1 MHKDYKARREQMRSI
16 QERELRIEKRVN
28 RKALEKLRE
37 KPYQQRYAE
46 RLNGGRTNE
55 KNDDGR

>member
-1 MHKDYKARREQMRSI
+1 MHKDYKARRAQMKSI
-16 QERELRIEKRVN
+16 QECELRIEKRVN

-46 RLNGGRTNE
+46 RLGGVT
-55 KNDDGR
+55 NDDRR